1 MPYFVYRICEQPGK
15 AKQLEHLAT
24 FDEFKGARQLVRT
37 ERPLLDPAAG
47 QDVRMIFAKSEVEAQ
62 ALLQRP
68 RDERVIGED

>member
-1 MPYFVYRICEQPGK
+1 MPYFVYRITERPGA

-24 FDEFKGARQLVRT
+24 FDKFQEAKQKVRT
-37 ERPLLDPAAG
+37 DRTGLDPTAG

-68 RDERVIGED
+68 REERVIGED

>member
-1 MPYFVYRICEQPGK
+1 MPYFVFRVTEQTGK

-24 FDEFKGARQLVRT
+24 FDKFQEAKQLVRA
-37 ERPLLDPAAG
+37 ERPKADPAAG

-68 RDERVIGED
+68 REERVIGED

>member
-1 MPYFVYRICEQPGK
+1 MPYFVYRITERPGA

-24 FDEFKGARQLVRT
+24 FDRFQEAKQKVRT
-37 ERPLLDPAAG
+37 DRAGLDSAAG

-68 RDERVIGED
+68 REERVIGED

>member
-1 MPYFVYRICEQPGK
+1 MPYFVYRITEQPGK
-15 AKQLEHLAT
+15 VKQLDHMAT
-24 FDEFKGARQLVRT
+24 FDKFQEARRLVRT
-37 ERPLLDPAAG
+37 ERPKAAPTTG

>member
-1 MPYFVYRICEQPGK
+1 MPYFVYRVSEQPGR

-24 FDEFKGARQLVRT
+24 FDKFQEARQLVRT

-47 QDVRMIFAKSEVEAQ
+47 QDVRMIFEKSEVEAQ

-68 RDERVIGED
+68 REERVIGED

>member
-1 MPYFVYRICEQPGK
+1 MPYFVFRIFEQPGR

-24 FDEFKGARQLVRT
+24 FDKFQEAKQLVRA
-37 ERPLLDPAAG
+37 ERPSRDPTAG

>member
-1 MPYFVYRICEQPGK
+1 MPYFVFRISEQPGR

-24 FDEFKGARQLVRT
+24 LDRFQEARQLVRA
-37 ERPLLDPAAG
+37 ERPALDPSAG

-68 RDERVIGED
+68 REERVIGED

>member
-1 MPYFVYRICEQPGK
+1 MPYFVYRISAQPGR

-24 FDEFKGARQLVRT
+24 FDRFQEAKQLVRT
-37 ERPLLDPAAG
+37 ERPALDSAAG
-47 QDVRMIFAKSEVEAQ
+47 QDVRMIFAKSEVEAH

>member
-1 MPYFVYRICEQPGK
+1 MPSFVYRITERPGA

-24 FDEFKGARQLVRT
+24 FDKFQEAKQRVRT
-37 ERPLLDPAAG
+37 DRSAIDPATG

-68 RDERVIGED
+68 RE

>member
-1 MPYFVYRICEQPGK
+1 MPYFVYRIAEQPGR

-24 FDEFKGARQLVRT
+24 FDKFQEARQLVRA
-37 ERPLLDPAAG
+37 ERPALDPAAG
-47 QDVRMIFAKSEVEAQ
+47 QDVRMIFAKTEVEAQ

>member
-1 MPYFVYRICEQPGK
+1 MPYFVYRITERPGA

-24 FDEFKGARQLVRT
+24 FDKFQEAKQQVRT
-37 ERPLLDPAAG
+37 DRTGLDPAAG

-68 RDERVIGED
+68 REERVIGED